1 MGKNGEGRGIEE
13 ENSAVSV
20 SSPTSCREE
29 SSNVFLPSHLLF
41 RENRRRRH
49 WRAKEGKKKATNG
62 RYFFLAETVFPA
74 GIWSVLDRHL
84 LPSFRADRKIF
95 PPRPILSRGVKV
107 TGRLSLTTWRRRG
120 RGEYFRLLLF
130 FPGQDVVLRPRPL
143 CVSPMGALEDG

>member
-1 MGKNGEGRGIEE
+1 MESEGGEEKGDKRQI
-13 ENSAVSV
+13 
-20 SSPTSCREE
+20 
-29 SSNVFLPSHLLF
+29 L
-41 RENRRRRH
+41 
-49 WRAKEGKKKATNG
+49 
-62 RYFFLAETVFPA
+62 FLAETVFPA

-107 TGRLSLTTWRRRG
+107 TRRLSLTTWRG